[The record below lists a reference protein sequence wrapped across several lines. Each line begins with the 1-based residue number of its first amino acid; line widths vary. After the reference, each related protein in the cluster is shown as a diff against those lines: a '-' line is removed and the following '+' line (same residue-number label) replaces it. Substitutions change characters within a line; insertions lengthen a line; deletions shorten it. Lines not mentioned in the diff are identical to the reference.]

1 MVSLNQIYKEG
12 IPMYRNLRVA
22 AILPCYNE
30 EKLIGKTIETMP
42 DFVDEIIAV
51 DDTSKDSTWETIQ
64 KIAKKNK
71 RVVPLHHDINTGI
84 GGAYI
89 TGFEYALDNKIDLIF
104 TMAGDAQCNQ
114 NYMPNMIDTLLDR
127 DVDYVK
133 ANRFVHL
140 EELKQMP
147 TFRRVGNT
155 IITILTK
162 FSSGYYSIFDSQ
174 NGYGVFKQATLQ
186 KLPFEHIGRRYDYEN
201 TLLIALAIMGARI
214 KDEPVPAIYG
224 DEQSTIPVF
233 KTTLR
238 ALNVVWKGFWRRIY
252 NKYVLIN
259 FHPIALFIF
268 GGLLLGGLGFLFGLY
283 MVILK
288 ITADITPSSGSVML
302 AVLPIILGFQLL
314 LTAITMDMN
323 NEGK

>member
-1 MVSLNQIYKEG
+1 
-12 IPMYRNLRVA
+12 MYRNLHVA

-42 DFVDEIIAV
+42 DFVDHIIAV
-51 DDTSKDSTWETIQ
+51 DDNSTDNTWKTIQ
-64 KIAKKNK
+64 RIARINKK
-71 RVVPLHHDINTGI
+71 VIPIHLEINQGI

-89 TGFEYALDNKIDLIF
+89 SGFEKSLSGRADLVF

-114 NYMPNMIDTLLDR
+114 NYMANMVDTLLDNGL
-127 DVDYVK
+127 DYVK

-147 TFRRVGNT
+147 RFRRVGNT

-162 FSSGYYSIFDSQ
+162 FSSGYYSVFDSQ
-174 NGYGVFKQATLQ
+174 NGYGVFTRKALE

-201 TLLIALAIMGARI
+201 TLLIALSIMGARI
-214 KDEPVPAIYG
+214 RDEPVPAIYG
-224 DEQSTIPVF
+224 DEVSTIPVF

-238 ALNVVWKGFWRRIY
+238 ALRVVWVGFWKRMY
-252 NKYVLIN
+252 HKYILIN
-259 FHPIALFIF
+259 FHPIALFLISGIMLSGIGFVF
-268 GGLLLGGLGFLFGLY
+268 GTYLTFERIISG
-283 MVILK
+283 VS
-288 ITADITPSSGSVML
+288 PSTGTVML
-302 AVLPIILGFQLL
+302 SILPIILGFQLL

-323 NEGK
+323 NESSS